1 MKLSDIPISNNKGFD
16 YCCIRSG
23 IRENKTINLM
33 ENTDLTKKN
42 RTSKRKTK
50 LFSYF
55 KMGKET
61 LTFGD

>member
-33 ENTDLTKKN
+33 ENTDLTKKS
-42 RTSKRKTK
+42 RTSKKKTNYFHILKWVKK
-50 LFSYF
+50 L
-55 KMGKET
+55 
-61 LTFGD
+61 